1 MTAASGTAGYMLD
14 TSTVIEFLRGR
25 GAFLAERLDKATELA
40 VSSVTAMEL
49 YFGVERSR
57 DPEVMRQN
65 TDQLL
70 WLLDVKSFDQSAA
83 REAGRLRANLAAQG
97 QTIGPFDSLIAGHAL
112 ALNYTVVTHNLRE
125 FRRVP
130 GLACEDWLS

>member
-1 MTAASGTAGYMLD
+1 VTAASGTAGYMLD